1 MPVQTRSMTKAAR
14 AAEAVYFDALYKRT
28 RQAAKKEAID
38 VANILVEMS
47 TGALTR
53 VNEACALD
61 GVACC
66 YMEDKRPF
74 IREGFKEIRG
84 YEDGVG
90 TYTKLALH
98 WIHYCP
104 PCQYFWKNRGLR
116 RSARVAN
123 KSYK

>member
-1 MPVQTRSMTKAAR
+1 MPVQTRSMIKAA
-14 AAEAVYFDALYKRT
+14 
-28 RQAAKKEAID
+28 AAKHDKETTA
-38 VANILVEMS
+38 VAQILMEMKS
-47 TGALTR
+47 GSLTR
-53 VNEACALD
+53 IHEACALD
-61 GVACC
+61 GSACC

-74 IREGFKEIRG
+74 IKEGFKEIRG

-90 TYTKLALH
+90 CYTRLAPF

-123 KSYK
+123 KWYK